1 MGAVRFCI
9 DPRDLNAAIKKL
21 YYPMKTVDEVASGL
35 QGANVFSVLDA
46 KNGFWQ
52 LKLDEESSCLCTF
65 NTPIGRYRLTKL
77 PFGVKRASE
86 IFQKTMD
93 WMVEDLDGV
102 EMIMDDVVVARNET
116 THD

>member
-1 MGAVRFCI
+1 MGAVRLCI

-35 QGANVFSVLDA
+35 QGANVFSVFDA

-52 LKLDEESSCLCTF
+52 LKLDEESSRLCTF

-77 PFGVKRASE
+77 APE

-102 EMIMDDVVVARNET
+102 EMIMDDVIVARNET
-116 THD
+116 THN